1 MSLNEQRLISFQNN
15 KVKSIERDYLVKILL
30 GLFLKNQDT
39 LTKVMLCV
47 YDKVKLLTMI
57 SLLANLI

>member
-47 YDKVKLLTMI
+47 YDKVKLLTKI